1 MMKFLWTTPTLIFS
15 GVILVISAALCFW
28 SWQRSGFSKG
38 MGALE
43 LLRLLLITMALA
55 TLNQPEWTEE
65 TKPEQRPKIAVLY
78 DESGSMATKDVIDP
92 EAPSAAPNTRANV
105 IKPLLAE
112 EAWKTVD
119 ERMDVVVESFSSNL
133 PKPPEATDIDAA
145 LEKMLE
151 EHPTLRGI
159 VLMSDGDWNIG
170 NSPSA
175 AATKLRTRKIPVY
188 SLGVGAESK
197 LPDVEMVS
205 VDAPTS
211 GVPAK
216 TIRIPFVISS
226 AMARDVDTTVTLS
239 VAEVNE
245 DGNEVATGAP
255 KSQPA
260 SIPAMGR
267 LRDTIEWR
275 PKKVGN
281 YKLTL
286 TVPETQGELL
296 KDNNEQTVPIKI
308 SEEALKVLI
317 VESFPRWE
325 FRYIRN
331 ALERDPGVEVNCLMF
346 HPNLASRGGGRG
358 YLKEFPTDEELF
370 KYDVVFL
377 GDVGATTNQ
386 LTVENC
392 EQIRQL
398 VRSHAGGLV
407 FLPGFRGHQMTL
419 LETKLEELY
428 PVQMDPAQPKGWGSP
443 RPSQFELTESGRR
456 SLLTRLSGQDDENV
470 RIWST
475 LPGFH
480 WYAAALR
487 AKAGS
492 ETLATHR
499 TETSRFGRVP
509 LIVAKTSGT
518 GKIVFMGSD
527 GAWRWREGVE
537 DLYHYRFWG
546 QVVRWMAYQRNISE
560 AEGGNMRFYPTPERP
575 SVGDVVT
582 LNVNVM
588 TDSGEPLQN
597 GTVLVQIES
606 PSGQTDTVRLA
617 PAGEDM
623 WGLFNGT
630 FEPKEGGEYLFV
642 TKCRETGATL
652 NTRLSVQ
659 GLAREKIGQ
668 PARYDVLDEIAR
680 ITRGRNASIHD
691 VNDIMKEV
699 AELPEPEPIVSR
711 VRIWSHPLW
720 GGAIVLLLGIFWTG
734 RKLVGVV

>member
-1 MMKFLWTTPTLIFS
+1 MMKFLWTTPTLVFS
-15 GVILVISAALCFW
+15 AVIMLIAMGLCFW
-28 SWQRSGFSKG
+28 SWQRSGFAKG
-38 MGALE
+38 MGLLE
-43 LLRLLLITMALA
+43 LLRLLLIAAALA
-55 TLNQPEWTEE
+55 TLNQPEWTEQI
-65 TKPEQRPKIAVLY
+65 KPEQRPKVAVLY
-78 DESGSMATKDVIDP
+78 DTSGSMVTKDVIDP
-92 EAPSAAPNTRANV
+92 ANPSDAPETRENV
-105 IKPLLAE
+105 IKPLLE
-112 EAWKTVD
+112 ESAWKTVD
-119 ERMDVVVESFSSNL
+119 QRMDVVIESFASDL
-133 PKPPEATDIDAA
+133 PNPAEATDIDAA
-145 LEKMLE
+145 LENMLQK
-151 EHPTLRGI
+151 HPTLRGV

-170 NSPSA
+170 NAPSS

-188 SLGVGAESK
+188 ALGVGAESR
-197 LPDVEMVS
+197 LPDIELVS
-205 VDAPTS
+205 LDAPTS
-211 GVPAK
+211 GVPNKA
-216 TIRIPFVISS
+216 IRIPFVIRS
-226 AMARDVDTTVTLS
+226 AMARDYETTVTMETS
-239 VAEVNE
+239 
-245 DGNEVATGAP
+245 DGQSLQKAVRV
-255 KSQPA
+255 
-260 SIPAMGR
+260 PAMGR
-267 LRDTIEWR
+267 LRETIEWR
-275 PKKVGN
+275 PKKTGEF
-281 YKLTL
+281 KLTMNVPEASGELLPDNNEL
-286 TVPETQGELL
+286 TVPVRIT
-296 KDNNEQTVPIKI
+296 
-308 SEEALKVLI
+308 EEALKVLI

-325 FRYIRN
+325 YRYIRN

-346 HPNLASRGGGRG
+346 HPSLSAVGGGRG
-358 YLKEFPTDEELF
+358 YLKEFPSDEELF

-377 GDVGATTNQ
+377 GDVGVQANQ

-392 EQIRQL
+392 DQIRQL

-407 FLPGFRGHQMTL
+407 FLPGFRGNQMTL

-428 PVQMDPAQPKGWGSP
+428 PVQMDAAQPKGWGSP
-443 RPSQFELTESGRR
+443 RPAQFELTESGRS

-475 LPGFH
+475 LPGFQ

-499 TETSRFGRVP
+499 TATSRFGRVP

-518 GKIVFMGSD
+518 GKILYMGSD

-560 AEGGNMRFYPTPERP
+560 GESMRFYPSPERP
-575 SVGDVVT
+575 TVGDVVT
-582 LNVNVM
+582 LNANVM
-588 TDSGEPLQN
+588 TDAGEPLQN
-597 GTVLVQIES
+597 GTVTVQIQS
-606 PSGQTDTVRLA
+606 PSGKTDTVRLA

-642 TKCRETGATL
+642 TTCRETGARL
-652 NTRLSVQ
+652 DTRLSVQ

-691 VNDIMKEV
+691 VNEIMKEV
-699 AELPEPEPIVSR
+699 ADLPEPEPVIRR

-720 GGAIVLLLGIFWTG
+720 GGAIVLLLGLFWTG
-734 RKLVGVV
+734 RKMIGVV